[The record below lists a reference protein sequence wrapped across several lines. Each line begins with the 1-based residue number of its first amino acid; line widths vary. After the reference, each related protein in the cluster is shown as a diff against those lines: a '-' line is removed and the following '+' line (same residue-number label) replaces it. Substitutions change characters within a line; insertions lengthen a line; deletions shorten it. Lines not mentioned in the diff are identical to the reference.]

1 MRSPTL
7 ALTVTAAALLSCS
20 GGGSTNNGGTGGGLA
35 GSGGS
40 GGAGGM
46 GGTSISAAG
55 GGGSG
60 GAGGVGGSGGSG
72 GSGGG
77 RADGGVADGGG
88 AGTGGGSPAPAGMAA
103 ETVEV
108 PASGDA
114 VTMKTSLEMGQLY
127 LLKATG
133 SVDLGAQKVDAEYV
147 FGGGMPADEMGMV
160 DPGVDIGLPQ
170 IHPKVHTMVTAPGP
184 GRMKWSPTQ
193 PYRDDHVYYVTV
205 TGAGKPLALKLT
217 KPGGAAGGS
226 GSIAVS
232 LFPLSPPRGLGGEV
246 DSVDVPFVKMMVLSK
261 PTVAGKQYLLQASGQ
276 GKVSANGLGDAEYM
290 DYDVMGTRYNEGE
303 AGADFGV
310 GVDESDVL
318 GQKGPGGYK
327 ARTRWWG
334 PWRMDHTYYL
344 VFTGTGKEVQL
355 LYFDS
360 GYGDNRG
367 PGDHIT
373 VKFFEAP

>member
-1 MRSPTL
+1 
-7 ALTVTAAALLSCS
+7 
-20 GGGSTNNGGTGGGLA
+20 
-35 GSGGS
+35 
-40 GGAGGM
+40 
-46 GGTSISAAG
+46 
-55 GGGSG
+55 
-60 GAGGVGGSGGSG
+60 
-72 GSGGG
+72 
-77 RADGGVADGGG
+77 
-88 AGTGGGSPAPAGMAA
+88 MAA

-108 PASGDA
+108 PASGDT

-147 FGGGMPADEMGMV
+147 FGGGMPQGMDEMGMV

-170 IHPKVHTMVTAPGP
+170 IHAKVHTSVTPPGP
-184 GRMKWSPTQ
+184 GRMKWSPTR
-193 PYRDDHVYYVTV
+193 PYRDDHVYYVTL
-205 TGAGKPLALKLT
+205 TGAAKPLSLKLT
-217 KPGGAAGGS
+217 KPAGAAAGS

-232 LFPLSPPRGLGGEV
+232 LFALSPAPPKGIGPEI

-261 PTVAGKQYLLQASGQ
+261 PTVMGKQYLVQASGQ

-290 DYDVMGTRYNEGE
+290 DYDPAGTRFNEGE

-318 GQKGPGGYK
+318 GIRQMPGGYK
-327 ARTRWWG
+327 PRTRWWG
-334 PWRMDHTYYL
+334 MWRMDHTYYML
-344 VFTGTGKEVQL
+344 FTGTGKEVQL

-360 GYGDNRG
+360 GYGDNKG